1 MRNHNTAATT
11 ILYLAAINIV
21 SYDLASTPDAWVYVF
36 MENVIRVM
44 DLEKEAPNVVT
55 EPRFRD
61 LAASGYRVEVVCK
74 ANAYKKGPNWHGA
87 WILRAV
93 SDEGLEKLL
102 VTARTRTSRNDIKI
116 REIKTVTGVISF
128 LQGIGFSHAD
138 IPLEEGKRTVHK
150 LSSEEMAAS
159 RP

>member
-1 MRNHNTAATT
+1 
-11 ILYLAAINIV
+11 
-21 SYDLASTPDAWVYVF
+21 
-36 MENVIRVM
+36 M
-44 DLEKEAPNVVT
+44 DLSNEAPNVVT

-61 LAASGYRVEVVCK
+61 LVASGYRVELVCK
-74 ANAYKKGPNWHGA
+74 TDAFRKGPNWHGV

-93 SDEGLEKLL
+93 SDEGMEKLL

-138 IPLEEGKRTVHK
+138 IPLEEGKRTVLK
-150 LSSEEMAAS
+150 LSDAELKALE
-159 RP
+159 P

>member
-1 MRNHNTAATT
+1 MPRKKYTLRVKTISLYVWAATPCARSFAFT
-11 ILYLAAINIV
+11 
-21 SYDLASTPDAWVYVF
+21 
-36 MENVIRVM
+36 ENVIRVM

-61 LAASGYRVEVVCK
+61 LVASGYRVEVVCK
-74 ANAYKKGPNWHGA
+74 EDAFKKGPNWHGV

-93 SDEGLEKLL
+93 SDEGVEKLL

-138 IPLEEGKRTVHK
+138 IPLEEGKRTVQK
-150 LSSEEMAAS
+150 LSGEEIAA
-159 RP
+159 RRG

>member
-1 MRNHNTAATT
+1 MT
-11 ILYLAAINIV
+11 
-21 SYDLASTPDAWVYVF
+21 
-36 MENVIRVM
+36 EVI

-61 LAASGYRVEVVCK
+61 LVASGYRAEVVCK
-74 ANAYKKGPNWHGA
+74 QDAYKKGPNWHGI

-93 SDEGLEKLL
+93 SDDGLEKLL

-138 IPLEEGKRTVHK
+138 IPLEEGQRAVHK
-150 LSSEEMAAS
+150 LSEAEAAS
-159 RP
+159 IRD

>member
-1 MRNHNTAATT
+1 MDR
-11 ILYLAAINIV
+11 
-21 SYDLASTPDAWVYVF
+21 
-36 MENVIRVM
+36 EN
-44 DLEKEAPNVVT
+44 EAPNVVT

-61 LAASGYRVEVVCK
+61 LVASGYRVEVVCK
-74 ANAYKKGPNWHGA
+74 ADASRKGPNWHGV
-87 WILRAV
+87 WILRAI

-138 IPLEEGKRTVHK
+138 IPLDQGKRTVHK
-150 LSSEEMAAS
+150 LSSEEAA
-159 RP
+159 RLRV

>member
-1 MRNHNTAATT
+1 MYVWAST
-11 ILYLAAINIV
+11 YLARSFAFV
-21 SYDLASTPDAWVYVF
+21 
-36 MENVIRVM
+36 ENVIRVM

-61 LAASGYRVEVVCK
+61 LVASGYRVEVVCK
-74 ANAYKKGPNWHGA
+74 EDAFKKGPNWHGV

-93 SDEGLEKLL
+93 SDDGVEKLL

-116 REIKTVTGVISF
+116 REIKTVTGIISL
-128 LQGIGFSHAD
+128 LQGLGFSHAD

-150 LSSEEMAAS
+150 LSSEEIAAR

>member
-1 MRNHNTAATT
+1 MDMR
-11 ILYLAAINIV
+11 
-21 SYDLASTPDAWVYVF
+21 
-36 MENVIRVM
+36 E
-44 DLEKEAPNVVT
+44 EAPNVVT

-74 ANAYKKGPNWHGA
+74 TDAYKKGPNWHGV

-93 SDEGLEKLL
+93 SDEGVEKLL

-116 REIKTVTGVISF
+116 REIRTVTGVISF
-128 LQGIGFSHAD
+128 LQGIGFSHSD

-150 LSSEEMAAS
+150 LSSEEVA
-159 RP
+159 RIRV